1 MTSDSHP
8 NGPIVVRMSGRTDVG
23 RSREHNED
31 AFLLAD
37 LTTGR
42 SSLDGDFGEHEA
54 GSRGTLFMVADGL
67 GGAVSGEI
75 ASRMAVE
82 IVLEEVM
89 RRWSEADS
97 TDPASFAAALQTAAE
112 TANARIHEFAMA
124 NREHRGMGTT
134 ATIAG
139 LYGDRLYLV
148 QVGDSRAYLIRGGE
162 ARQLTKDQSL
172 MQRLVEAGELTE
184 EEAEQSERRNIIL
197 QALGPEPQVKIDL
210 THQQLRRG
218 DALALCTD
226 GLSGVV
232 RKEEIARMVA
242 TEESLAE
249 GCDRLIDLANQ
260 RGGPDNI
267 TVVLAR
273 FEGEGLL
280 RASTGDPVGYASFN
294 PNGETTREMK
304 RRETTRL
311 RTPSDVAP
319 RQVPKLLRGN
329 TPYLLAGIAT
339 VVIAVVIMLMRLGD

>member
-1 MTSDSHP
+1 M
-8 NGPIVVRMSGRTDVG
+8 
-23 RSREHNED
+23 E
-31 AFLLAD
+31 
-37 LTTGR
+37 
-42 SSLDGDFGEHEA
+42 FGEHES

-75 ASRMAVE
+75 ASKMAAEV
-82 IVLEEVM
+82 VLEEIK
-89 RRWSEADS
+89 RRWSDAGTS
-97 TDPASFAAALQTAAE
+97 DPASFAAALQGAAE
-112 TANARIHEFAMA
+112 SANARIHEYAMA
-124 NREHRGMGTT
+124 HREHRGMGTT

-210 THQQLRRG
+210 THQALRRG

-232 RKEEIARMVA
+232 KKEEIAHA
-242 TEESLAE
+242 LAE
-249 GCDRLIDLANQ
+249 EASLEDACDRLIDLANQ
-260 RGGPDNI
+260 RGGPDNV

-273 FEGEGLL
+273 FEGDGLL
-280 RASTGDPVGYASFN
+280 RASTGDPVGYAAFVPGGDS
-294 PNGETTREMK
+294 PAEAA

-311 RTPSDVAP
+311 QASADVAP
-319 RQVPKLLRGN
+319 REVPTLMRGN
-329 TPYLLAGIAT
+329 TPYVLAGVATLIIAII
-339 VVIAVVIMLMRLGD
+339 VMLMRLAD

>member
-1 MTSDSHP
+1 VTSDSP
-8 NGPIVVRMSGRTDVG
+8 DGRIVVRMSGKSDVG

-31 AFLLAD
+31 SFLLAD

-42 SSLDGDFGEHEA
+42 SSLDETFGEHEA
-54 GSRGTLFMVADGL
+54 GSRGTLFIVADGL

-82 IVLEEVM
+82 IVLDEM
-89 RRWSEADS
+89 RRRWSEVDS
-97 TDPASFAAALQTAAE
+97 TDPAAFAAALQGATEA
-112 TANARIHEFAMA
+112 ANARIHEYAMSH
-124 NREHRGMGTT
+124 REHRGMGTT

-210 THQQLRRG
+210 THQPLRRG

-226 GLSGVV
+226 GLFGVV
-232 RKEEIARMVA
+232 KKEEIARA
-242 TEESLAE
+242 IAEEESLEA

-273 FEGEGLL
+273 FDGDGLL
-280 RASTGDPVGYASFN
+280 RASTGDPVGYAAFHPSGS
-294 PNGETTREMK
+294 PSPEMS

-311 RTPSDVAP
+311 QTPADIVP
-319 RQVPKLLRGN
+319 RQVPTLLRGN
-329 TPYLLAGIAT
+329 TPYLLAAIAT
-339 VVIAVVIMLMRLGD
+339 LLIAVTVMLLRLGD

>member
-1 MTSDSHP
+1 
-8 NGPIVVRMSGRTDVG
+8 MSGKSDVG

-31 AFLLAD
+31 AFMLAD

-42 SSLDGDFGEHEA
+42 SSLDAEFSEHEA

-75 ASRMAVE
+75 ASKMAVE
-82 IVLEEVM
+82 VVLEEM
-89 RRWSEADS
+89 RRRWSDAGTS
-97 TDPASFAAALQTAAE
+97 DPASFAAALQGAAE
-112 TANARIHEFAMA
+112 TANSRIHEYAMSH
-124 NREHRGMGTT
+124 REHRGMGTT

-172 MQRLVEAGELTE
+172 MQRLVEAGEMTE

-210 THQQLRRG
+210 THQPLRRG

-226 GLSGVV
+226 GLFGVV
-232 RKEEIARMVA
+232 KKEEIAQA
-242 TEESLAE
+242 LAEESSLDDACE
-249 GCDRLIDLANQ
+249 RLIDLANQ
-260 RGGPDNI
+260 RGGPDNV

-273 FEGEGLL
+273 FEGDGLL
-280 RASTGDPVGYASFN
+280 RASTGDPVGYAAFVPGSSSG
-294 PNGETTREMK
+294 PAPEPTQRK
-304 RRETTRL
+304 TTRL
-311 RTPSDVAP
+311 RTAADVAP
-319 RQVPKLLRGN
+319 REVPKLMRGN
-329 TPYLLAGIAT
+329 TPYVLAGVATLIIAII
-339 VVIAVVIMLMRLGD
+339 VMLMRFAD

>member
-1 MTSDSHP
+1 VTSDSP
-8 NGPIVVRMSGRTDVG
+8 DGRIVVRMSGKTDVG

-31 AFLLAD
+31 SFLLAD

-42 SSLDGDFGEHEA
+42 SSLDEEFGEHEA

-82 IVLEEVM
+82 VVLEEMM

-97 TDPASFAAALQTAAE
+97 TDPATFAAALQGAAE
-112 TANARIHEFAMA
+112 TANSRIHQFATS

-139 LYGDRLYLV
+139 MYRDRLYLV

-210 THQQLRRG
+210 THQPVRRG

-226 GLSGVV
+226 GLFGVV
-232 RKEEIARMVA
+232 KKEEIAHALA
-242 TEESLAE
+242 TEESLE
-249 GCDRLIDLANQ
+249 SGCDRLIDMANQ

-273 FEGEGLL
+273 FDGDGLL
-280 RASTGDPVGYASFN
+280 RASTGDPVGYAAFHPGGGSTQ
-294 PNGETTREMK
+294 ETAA
-304 RRETTRL
+304 RRATTRL
-311 RTPSDVAP
+311 QTPADIAP
-319 RQVPKLLRGN
+319 REVPKLLRGN
-329 TPYLLAGIAT
+329 TPYVLAGIAT
-339 VVIAVVIMLMRLGD
+339 ILIALVVVLLRIGR